1 MKNPIEYL
9 NELINLLFSESNGK
23 KIFFPWFICGSG
35 FVVDTKETDTQIR
48 SYLQKYY
55 IILVAGGL
63 LIGFILGTFLLSL
76 MLVIMGAWYYYQVN
90 QFVSGLKKSDE
101 RLAIDSRVKQLSKAF
116 DLNELIGVAVVMVL
130 FILIGFFMIWKGGL
144 ISRFIGF
151 LLMVVFGLKAYFL
164 ELVIRRKLSM
174 ESGSASK
181 NLSAQKIMNQ
191 AKVEVSKVASK
202 VKSAI
207 EGAKKTASN
216 AAPVKTS
223 VKAPK
228 PVATKK
234 VIKSKS
240 AKTEQKASKPAT
252 KAASKKA
259 TKPAKKSTD
268 KKDQ

>member
-23 KIFFPWFICGSG
+23 KVFFPWFTCGSG
-35 FVVDTKETDTQIR
+35 FVVDTKEKDTQIR

-63 LIGFILGTFLLSL
+63 LVGFILGTFLLSL
-76 MLVIMGAWYYYQVN
+76 MLILMGAWYYYQVN

-101 RLAIDSRVKQLSKAF
+101 RLVIESRVKQLSKAF
-116 DLNELIGVAVVMVL
+116 DLNELIGIAVVMIL

-144 ISRFIGF
+144 ISRFVGF
-151 LLMVVFGLKAYFL
+151 SLMVVFGAKAYFL

-174 ESGSASK
+174 DPGSASK
-181 NLSAQKIMNQ
+181 NLNAQKVISQ
-191 AKVEVSKVASK
+191 AKAEMSKVASK

-207 EGAKKTASN
+207 EGTKKTASN
-216 AAPVKTS
+216 KAPAKVS

-228 PVATKK
+228 PVAAKK
-234 VIKSKS
+234 TVRSEA
-240 AKTEQKASKPAT
+240 AKVAKKTSKPST
-252 KAASKKA
+252 KTVQKKA
-259 TKPAKKSTD
+259 PEPVKKPKPKND
-268 KKDQ
+268 K